1 MTDQINRQNSFTEN
15 YNNPLLND
23 SFDENEINN
32 DDGRK
37 TIKEKNHNPNN
48 RSIEDQ
54 TRSLIPE
61 KDFEIVQIPMIK
73 EALTEPKKTAE
84 LILKNPEKLSA
95 QIEERIVPKK
105 SRFSFFEKVLTV
117 LTFGIGYFVFKDE
130 HDIDDQN
137 LKLKNLR
144 EAKEIKKGV
153 KALQAGLKTF
163 PNREEFEQNFI
174 IGGNTVKLR
183 QTAENKLFAT
193 FEEGNLRT
201 TFELPLTASQLRAQ
215 LEDDIITHPALYGK
229 EAVENIIGGPVNPED
244 EDAPKIE
251 ETSRTR
257 TLYIKLISAQ
267 TQFSNVDFTQMPTE
281 TVRNC
286 ALAILDNLRNKTTA
300 QDEVKKILTNFA
312 QLNQPGEKQDKI
324 NSIMTSELLSKL
336 DKEDEKQL
344 ESKVDVKNLD
354 LEKQNQIKEQ
364 RKISQKN
371 IEEIEQKTL
380 DSLNNI
386 DIQNEKNKKTN
397 DTVNFYSS
405 LDRLCRELYSI
416 TPDNTAPGA
425 ALAEIINK
433 EAGCLARIIAN
444 RTLLNEI
451 REPAQSVI
459 KKLVDYCEPNNLK
472 TWLLISN
479 YFKKPDKTFK
489 INLFFVEKEAEN
501 PLYKGFLKKVETDL
515 SAIEQTLDCSIQKKA
530 QLFSQQ
536 LITELTAKEKP
547 SSDDLKAI
555 LEKNSEALKQIYED
569 KICLSSLSVS
579 VQELLEEIAKTNP
592 EFKAP
597 ITLPQAQGQMVLD
610 IAEYQRMCSDYVKIG
625 GENKDANEA
634 IKQQTKLFNDHAE
647 LLYKFR
653 EEDFLKRVLDEIS
666 SKNEIQEGF
675 ANRLAKTVAYHCN
688 SSREKIQSLDEF
700 KKIFTTIQ
708 NGFDPAKDTANLNPA
723 ELKEFKQ
730 CSAIFKELDANA
742 YALQMHEFTGKISD
756 ALSKDIAD
764 GKSTIGINKLKEIF
778 AQNLEL
784 FDRLLLNLPKDHVDY
799 KQELQDT
806 FSEALVNS
814 LKANVARIFE
824 TEQKDGF
831 EFLLEK
837 TPEERFE
844 LYMGLLTDEEEGKAV
859 PELKAGFDKAIE
871 RLADSLMHISPQSW
885 DGLEPTYLSEL
896 GLQNQDKYISNIS
909 TNIAEY
915 SAKITSYFRAVK
927 QEKPAIEKQ
936 LSFEKKL
943 EDEKVHNFFADL
955 ILNFD
960 GSKYDSVMGDPN
972 AKPGTRII
980 NTILDHLD
988 TFNRLMSDPNAI
1000 NSLPENIRATLGSAL
1015 GEIRGQL
1022 LLEQLE
1028 RVNEPPLGG
1037 ERLPDVREILEQVAA
1052 SPLFEKLNI
1061 QTPATQKNY
1070 EDLINHI
1077 INNRSLPY
1085 DTLCD
1090 VVTTLGDQKRIE
1102 NAVYIKF
1109 VEQLAGLSAKK
1120 DEFSLKEPFKKVD
1133 TPNDATLKNIIKQ
1146 KLLPLQ
1152 LIKDLT
1158 LAMDAKGYLHKFKA
1172 NTFID
1177 LAEKDYGNEEIE
1189 TKLPFMLAKPGT
1201 FNMGMQKMVL
1211 KSKLEGLLKNK
1222 DDELWKIISQA
1233 ETSLNAAIE
1242 TQSQIIGNDIAEKF
1256 NEALKSDGENKV
1268 PLDPTNK
1275 NVTLKQ
1281 LQDEGNSSF
1290 AKTAMG
1296 QFIGEVMKT
1305 YFKDMSEIDRRSMLS
1320 SMVRYSNANSTPAQI
1335 LGAMFKGA
1343 GPIMQKIL
1351 QRLPPEALSDDLK
1364 TAFADMKCNLSPI
1377 PDRIIQAHLLD
1388 IVNSSNGEIS
1398 KISVVKSLGAASVG
1412 QAVLCRFYTKD
1423 HPEGVDKV
1431 VKFLRPDVQNRAE
1444 REKKIFI
1451 EAAKKVP
1458 GMDVTFAGDL
1468 KTILEELDLTVEANN
1483 VESGQIYSN
1492 NSTKVKSMTLSPLVR
1507 PTTDVMVLDLAP
1519 GITLDKCIRDANENT
1534 KLMLRPFTH
1543 IDMRNGTFMEQH
1555 KFTGEVTDKLEHQ
1568 NYKVSLENYNK
1579 LSEQYQTLLKQ
1590 QQNLMTFTKNW
1601 VTEGI
1606 FGKGFYHGD
1615 LHAGNI
1621 MTSPDQLTVIDF
1633 GNCTQLT
1640 EDQQQHIIKMMAAAM
1655 YSDSSAF
1662 IDSLTALL
1670 SETSKARL
1678 NEHVDKNDPNTPLVK
1693 DRLKAVVSAVL
1704 SKGSRKDAG
1713 ARILVALQELLKL
1726 GVEMPAPIYNFSK
1739 CQIAL
1744 NNAIEETNKALQD
1757 TFTAMRIAAANVDV
1771 RQDDPVSIFMYN
1783 IGAENTRDEKER
1795 IKIINRFC
1803 TNAKKDLNRPEYKE
1817 YIRRNLDYVTSEAE
1831 RVGSVLAHIEG
1842 HEELKVMYEEYR
1854 QTALRK
1860 AELEEIL
1867 KKIPAPGTENNA
1879 QKEAENQSYRE
1890 LITKELESVKLTA
1903 NEIFEGFF
1911 EQFKGIVAQD
1921 IDEIAEK
1928 ARGAAKGAKGYED
1941 FLDCMAEVL
1950 TDKRS
1955 QAVGALGTG
1964 KIIKYAIPMLID
1976 SLA

>member
-1 MTDQINRQNSFTEN
+1 
-15 YNNPLLND
+15 
-23 SFDENEINN
+23 
-32 DDGRK
+32 
-37 TIKEKNHNPNN
+37 
-48 RSIEDQ
+48 
-54 TRSLIPE
+54 
-61 KDFEIVQIPMIK
+61 
-73 EALTEPKKTAE
+73 
-84 LILKNPEKLSA
+84 
-95 QIEERIVPKK
+95 
-105 SRFSFFEKVLTV
+105 
-117 LTFGIGYFVFKDE
+117 
-130 HDIDDQN
+130 
-137 LKLKNLR
+137 
-144 EAKEIKKGV
+144 
-153 KALQAGLKTF
+153 
-163 PNREEFEQNFI
+163 
-174 IGGNTVKLR
+174 
-183 QTAENKLFAT
+183 
-193 FEEGNLRT
+193 
-201 TFELPLTASQLRAQ
+201 
-215 LEDDIITHPALYGK
+215 
-229 EAVENIIGGPVNPED
+229 
-244 EDAPKIE
+244 
-251 ETSRTR
+251 
-257 TLYIKLISAQ
+257 
-267 TQFSNVDFTQMPTE
+267 
-281 TVRNC
+281 
-286 ALAILDNLRNKTTA
+286 
-300 QDEVKKILTNFA
+300 
-312 QLNQPGEKQDKI
+312 
-324 NSIMTSELLSKL
+324 
-336 DKEDEKQL
+336 
-344 ESKVDVKNLD
+344 
-354 LEKQNQIKEQ
+354 
-364 RKISQKN
+364 
-371 IEEIEQKTL
+371 
-380 DSLNNI
+380 
-386 DIQNEKNKKTN
+386 IQNEKNKKTN
-397 DTVNFYSS
+397 DTINFYSS

-459 KKLVDYCEPNNLK
+459 KKLVDYCEHNNLK
-472 TWLLISN
+472 TGLLISN

-592 EFKAP
+592 EFKVP

-634 IKQQTKLFNDHAE
+634 IKQQAKLFNDHAE

-666 SKNEIQEGF
+666 SKNEILEGF

-688 SSREKIQSLDEF
+688 SSGEKIQSLDEF

-708 NGFDPAKDTANLNPA
+708 NGFAPAKDTANLNPA

-730 CSAIFKELDANA
+730 CSAMFKELDTNA
-742 YALQMHEFTGKISD
+742 YALQMHEFTGKLSD

-799 KQELQDT
+799 KHDLQDT

-814 LKANVARIFE
+814 LKANVARIFD

-871 RLADSLMHISPQSW
+871 RLADSLMHISPQSR

-896 GLQNQDKYISNIS
+896 GLQNQDKYIGNIS

-915 SAKITSYFRAVK
+915 SAKITNYFRAVK

-972 AKPGTRII
+972 AKPGTRIV
-980 NTILDHLD
+980 NTILEHVG
-988 TFNRLMSDPNAI
+988 TFNRLLSDPEAI
-1000 NSLPENIRATLGSAL
+1000 NTLPENVRNAL
-1015 GEIRGQL
+1015 GGAISGFRGQL
-1022 LLEQLE
+1022 LLNQLE
-1028 RVNEPPLGG
+1028 EVGEPPLGG
-1037 ERLPDVREILEQVAA
+1037 EREPDSYEIIDQIMA
-1052 SPLFEKLNI
+1052 SPLKDQLNI
-1061 QTPATQKNY
+1061 QDPATEKNY
-1070 EDLINHI
+1070 VDI
-1077 INNRSLPY
+1077 ITHLFNNKMLPY
-1085 DTLCD
+1085 SALSKLAMDMIQQERFGQENTNKILQMFTL
-1090 VVTTLGDQKRIE
+1090 TEDQ
-1102 NAVYIKF
+1102 IK
-1109 VEQLAGLSAKK
+1109 
-1120 DEFSLKEPFKKVD
+1120 DFSIKEPFKKLN
-1133 TPNDATLKNIIKQ
+1133 TPNDQTLERIIKN
-1146 KLLPLQ
+1146 KLLPLDQ
-1152 LIKDLT
+1152 LKELIF
-1158 LAMDAKGYLHKFKA
+1158 AMDASGYLHVHKPDYYIKV
-1172 NTFID
+1172 
-1177 LAEKDYGNEEIE
+1177 AEKAYGNEKVPVKE
-1189 TKLPFMLAKPGT
+1189 PFMLAEPGSLK
-1201 FNMGMQKMVL
+1201 MGVQMMFL
-1211 KSKLEGLLKNK
+1211 KTKLEELLKNPE
-1222 DDELWKIISQA
+1222 DEMWEVIGNA
-1233 ETSLNAAIE
+1233 ETALNNEIDAQA
-1242 TQSQIIGNDIAEKF
+1242 QLIGNEIAEKF
-1256 NEALKSDGENKV
+1256 NEALKTDGEQKA

-1275 NVTLKQ
+1275 DVTLKQ

-1290 AKTAMG
+1290 NKTALG
-1296 QFIGEVMKT
+1296 KFIGEVMKT
-1305 YFKDMSEIDRRSMLS
+1305 YFKDMSAIDRRSMLAA
-1320 SMVRYSNANSTPAQI
+1320 MVRYSKSDSSPAQI

-1377 PDRIIQAHLLD
+1377 PDRIIQAHLLE
-1388 IVNSSNGEIS
+1388 IVNSSHGEIS

-1412 QAVLCRFYTKD
+1412 QAVLCKFYTKE
-1423 HPEGVDKV
+1423 HPEGIDKV

-1444 REKKIFI
+1444 REKQLFI

-1468 KTILEELDLTVEANN
+1468 KTILEELDLTIEANN

-1543 IDMRNGTFMEQH
+1543 IDMRNGTYMERH
-1555 KFTGEVTDKLEHQ
+1555 KFTGKVTDKLEHQ

-1640 EDQQQHIIKMMAAAM
+1640 ADQQQHIIRMMAAAM

-1693 DRLKAVVSAVL
+1693 DRLKAVISAVL

-1713 ARILVALQELLKL
+1713 ARILVALQEVLKL

-1879 QKEAENQSYRE
+1879 QKEAENQIYRE